1 MLDVKAGERR
11 QDALPIRRIRPAYH
25 QIAEQIR
32 GLILSGTLQP
42 GEQLPSEEQMST
54 RFGVS
59 RNTTRE
65 ALRMLTSQGLVRTS
79 RGATGGTFVAL
90 PDSSILQAHIE
101 TGLGLMSG
109 SNQLTREELFE
120 TRVILEIP
128 AARLAAE
135 RRTEIDIERLRLAHR
150 HVEAGKAV
158 VERADGSVDFHQAV
172 LDASGNR
179 LLSMIAPPVWKAL
192 SHCAIERGGV
202 RHIWHE
208 IDADHAAILHHIEHG
223 NADAAADAMHVHL
236 VRLRDSAP

>member
-1 MLDVKAGERR
+1 MDIKTGARR
-11 QDALPIRRIRPAYH
+11 VDALPISRIRPAYH

-32 GLILSGTLQP
+32 SLILRGTLQP
-42 GEQLPSEEQMST
+42 GEQLPSEEQMAS

-79 RGATGGTFVAL
+79 RGVSGGTFVAL
-90 PDSSILQAHIE
+90 PDPSILQSHIE

-109 SNQLTREELFE
+109 SNQLSRDELFE

-135 RRTEIDIERLRLAHR
+135 RRTESDIERLRAAHR
-150 HVEAGKAV
+150 HVEAGTAV
-158 VERADGSVDFHQAV
+158 TERADGSADFHQAV

-179 LLSMIAPPVWKAL
+179 LLSMITPPVWRVLA
-192 SHCAIERGGV
+192 HCAIERGGV
-202 RHIWHE
+202 RHIWHD
-208 IDADHAAILHHIEHG
+208 IDADHAAILHHIEQGH
-223 NADAAADAMHVHL
+223 ADEAAEAMHVHL
-236 VRLRDSAP
+236 VRLRDNGP